1 MVGVGLVE
9 GSIIDIQGSG
19 VTDERRGVG
28 EQNTLQ
34 RVLLLEKD
42 KQYEAISKSSSNGKR
57 RVRRSIPRDSI
68 IGFPNRQVQVALPVE
83 ETGTYV
89 S

>member
-1 MVGVGLVE
+1 MVGVGVVE
-9 GSIIDIQGSG
+9 GCIINIQGSG

-42 KQYEAISKSSSNGKR
+42 NQYEAITENSSNGKR
-57 RVRRSIPRDSI
+57 RVRSSIPRDSI

-83 ETGTYV
+83 ETPTCV